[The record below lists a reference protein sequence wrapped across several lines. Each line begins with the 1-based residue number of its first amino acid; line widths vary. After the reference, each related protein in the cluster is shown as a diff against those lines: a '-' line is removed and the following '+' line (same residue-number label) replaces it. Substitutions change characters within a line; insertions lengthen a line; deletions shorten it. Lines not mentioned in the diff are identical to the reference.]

1 MRIVARMEDTKQV
14 SFLVDSLRN
23 AGFDR
28 QDMIISDLAE
38 APEQRKANPLD
49 VYDEVAFLKT
59 EREGLWETGAYADG
73 IKGLDPNKR
82 GVIVAV
88 ETPKHEASRV
98 RTIMEES
105 GAAEV
110 IQD

>member
-49 VYDEVAFLKT
+49 V
-59 EREGLWETGAYADG
+59 
-73 IKGLDPNKR
+73 
-82 GVIVAV
+82 
-88 ETPKHEASRV
+88 
-98 RTIMEES
+98 
-105 GAAEV
+105 
-110 IQD
+110 